1 MCADASA
8 DDRVAK
14 VREEAA
20 HVFGS
25 LAAADDWL
33 SRPVIG
39 LDRQRPID
47 LVATPEGRG
56 RVLTYLGQIE
66 FGVYV

>member
-1 MCADASA
+1 M
-8 DDRVAK
+8 AK
-14 VREEAA
+14 LREEAA

-25 LAAADDWL
+25 LAAADDWFKK
-33 SRPVIG
+33 PAIG

-47 LVATPEGRG
+47 LVATPDGREQV
-56 RVLTYLGQIE
+56 RTYLAQIE